1 MEKAQPSLKGYF
13 LPYQI
18 AWLRD
23 TSRFKIWEKS
33 RRIGATYVQAYEDV
47 RDAARQEDPMDC
59 WFTSADESAAKE
71 YILYCT
77 QWAKLFNAAAEE
89 LGEFVLDEKEDIKAY
104 GIRFSTGRR
113 INGLSSN
120 PKAFRSK
127 GGKLVIDEYAFH
139 KQPEE
144 LWKAAIPIITWGY
157 PVRVLSTYNGNGNRY
172 ARMTADAKKGNSWSL
187 HSVTIEQAVEQGLVD
202 KIKGHKTTPEER
214 AQFLAECRDAA
225 GDEETYQQEYMCVP
239 VDEATAYMTWD
250 LICSG
255 EHKDAGK
262 PELYQGGDVFVGM
275 DIARRRHLTVIW
287 VDERVGDVLWTRE
300 VIAMKN
306 ATFSAQENALGDVM
320 TRYGNKVVRACL
332 DQTGMG
338 EKFVEDEKKKPYG
351 SKIEG
356 VLFTGVVKQHLAQ
369 SLKQRYED
377 KQIRAPEDKDIRSSH
392 HSVRKI
398 TTVANN
404 IRFDADQ
411 NEVGH
416 ADHFWAHALS
426 VHAAENTQQ
435 PAAGETVEADES
447 ANLPEA
453 MEGRRRASLFGLA
466 QRAGRGLFGARG
478 AS

>member
-1 MEKAQPSLKGYF
+1 MAKTLSPLKGYF

-47 RDAARQEDPMDC
+47 RDAARADEPIDV
-59 WFTSADESAAKE
+59 WFSSADESAAKE

-77 QWAKLFNAAAEE
+77 MWARVLNVVAED
-89 LGEFVLDEKEDIKAY
+89 LGEIILDEKEDIKAL
-104 GIRFSTGRR
+104 GIRFSNGRR

-139 KQPEE
+139 KQSEE

-157 PVRVLSTYNGNGNRY
+157 PVRVLSTYNGKGNRY
-172 ARMTADAKKGNSWSL
+172 ARMTSDAKKGNSWSL
-187 HSVTIEQAVEQGLVD
+187 HTVNIEQAVEQGLVD
-202 KIKGHKTTPEER
+202 KIKGRATTPEER
-214 AQFLAECRDAA
+214 AEFLAECRDAA
-225 GDEETYQQEYMCVP
+225 GDEETYQQEYMCIP

-250 LICSG
+250 LITSG
-255 EHKDAGK
+255 EHKDAGR
-262 PELYQGGDVFVGM
+262 PDLYQGGDIYVGM

-306 ATFSAQENALGDVM
+306 ATFTAQENVLDDVM
-320 TRYGNKVVRACL
+320 DRYGAKVVRACL

-338 EKFVEDEKKKPYG
+338 EKFVEDAKKKPYG
-351 SKIEG
+351 SRIEG

-377 KQIRAPEDKDIRSSH
+377 KQVRTPEDKDIRASH

-411 NEVGH
+411 TEVGH
-416 ADHFWAHALS
+416 ADHFWAHALA

-447 ANLPEA
+447 ATLPEA
-453 MEGRRRASLFGLA
+453 MQGRQRAGLFGLA
-466 QRAGRGLFGARG
+466 HRAGKLFRAAQRP
-478 AS
+478 S

>member
-1 MEKAQPSLKGYF
+1 MAKTLPLKSYF

-47 RDAARQEDPMDC
+47 RDAARADEPIDV

-71 YILYCT
+71 YILYCMM
-77 QWAKLFNAAAEE
+77 WAKVFNVVAED
-89 LGEFVLDEKEDIKAY
+89 LGEIILDEKDDIKAL

-157 PVRVLSTYNGNGNRY
+157 PVRVLSTYNGKGNRY
-172 ARMTADAKKGNSWSL
+172 ARMTSDAKKGNSWSL
-187 HSVTIEQAVEQGLVD
+187 HTVNIEQAVEQGLVD
-202 KIKGHKTTPEER
+202 KIKGRATTPEER
-214 AQFLAECRDAA
+214 AEFLAECRDAA
-225 GDEETYQQEYMCVP
+225 GDEETYQQEYMCIP

-250 LICSG
+250 LITSG
-255 EHKDAGK
+255 EHRDAGK
-262 PELYQGGDVFVGM
+262 PELYQGGNIYVGM

-287 VDERVGDVLWTRE
+287 VDEQVGDVMWTRE

-306 ATFSAQENALGDVM
+306 AKFSEQEAALDDVM
-320 TRYGNKVVRACL
+320 DRYGNKVVRACL

-338 EKFVEDEKKKPYG
+338 EKFVEDAKRKPYG
-351 SKIEG
+351 SKVEG

-377 KQIRAPEDKDIRSSH
+377 KQVRTPEDKDIRASH

-411 NEVGH
+411 TEVGH
-416 ADHFWAHALS
+416 ADHFWAHALA
-426 VHAAENTQQ
+426 VHAAENAQQ
-435 PAAGETVEADES
+435 PAAGATVEAD
-447 ANLPEA
+447 AGTLVPQA
-453 MEGRRRASLFGLA
+453 MQARQRAGLFGLA
-466 QRAGRGLFGARG
+466 RRAGKLFPTAQRP
-478 AS
+478 S

>member
-1 MEKAQPSLKGYF
+1 MEKNLPSLKSHF

-18 AWLRD
+18 AWLKD

-47 RDAARQEDPMDC
+47 RDAARVDEPIDC
-59 WFTSADESAAKE
+59 WFSSADESAAKE
-71 YILYCT
+71 YILYCAM
-77 QWAKLFNAAAEE
+77 WARVFNVVAED
-89 LGEFVLDEKEDIKAY
+89 LGEIILDEKEGIKAY
-104 GIRFSTGRR
+104 GIRFTNGKR

-127 GGKLVIDEYAFH
+127 GGKLVLDEFAFH

-172 ARMTADAKKGNSWSL
+172 ARMTSDAKKGNSWSI

-202 KIKGHKTTPEER
+202 KIKGRKTTPEER

-250 LICSG
+250 LICSA

-262 PELYQGGDVFVGM
+262 PELYQGGNVYIGM

-287 VDERVGDVLWTRE
+287 ADEMVGDVLVARE
-300 VIAMKN
+300 VIAMKG
-306 ATFSAQENALGDVM
+306 ATFTAQEIALDDVF

-338 EKFVEDEKKKPYG
+338 EKFVEDAKKKPYG

-377 KQIRAPEDKDIRSSH
+377 KRVRTPEDKDIRASH

-411 NEVGH
+411 SEVGH
-416 ADHFWAHALS
+416 ADHFWAHALA

-435 PAAGETVEADES
+435 PAAGATVEADKS
-447 ANLPEA
+447 ANVPEA
-453 MEGRRRASLFGLA
+453 MQGRRRASMFGLGQTA
-466 QRAGRGLFGARG
+466 RNLFRAPQRP
-478 AS
+478 S

>member
-1 MEKAQPSLKGYF
+1 MAHPENLKSYF

-23 TSRFKIWEKS
+23 ISRFKVWEKS

-47 RDAARQEDPMDC
+47 RDAARADDPIDV

-71 YILYCT
+71 YILYCIM
-77 QWAKLFNAAAEE
+77 WARVLSVVAED
-89 LGEFVLDEKEDIKAY
+89 LGEIVLDEKEGIKAL
-104 GIRFSTGRR
+104 GIRLSTGKR

-172 ARMTADAKKGNSWSL
+172 ARITADAKKGNSWSL
-187 HSVTIEQAVEQGLVD
+187 HTTNIEQAVEQGLVD
-202 KIKGHKTTPEER
+202 KIKGHKTTLEER
-214 AQFLAECRDAA
+214 ITFLAECRDAA

-239 VDEATAYMTWD
+239 VDEATAYLPWD
-250 LICSG
+250 LITSG
-255 EHKDAGK
+255 EHRDAGR
-262 PELYQGGDVFVGM
+262 PEIYQGGDVFVGM

-287 VDERVGDVLWTRE
+287 VDERLGDVFWTRE
-300 VIAMKN
+300 VIPMKS
-306 ATFSAQENALGDVM
+306 ATFSAQENALDDVM
-320 TRYGNKVVRACL
+320 DRYGAKVVRACI

-338 EKFVEDEKKKPYG
+338 EKFVEDAKKKPYG
-351 SKIEG
+351 SRIEG
-356 VLFTGVVKQHLAQ
+356 VLFTGTVKQHLAQ

-377 KQIRAPEDKDIRSSH
+377 RQVRTPEDKDIRASH
-392 HSVRKI
+392 HSVRKV
-398 TTVANN
+398 TTAANN

-411 NEVGH
+411 TEIGH
-416 ADHFWAHALS
+416 ADHFWAHALAL
-426 VHAAENTQQ
+426 HAAENTQQ
-435 PAAGETVEADES
+435 PAAGVSVEAAPD
-447 ANLPEA
+447 LYVPEA
-453 MEGRRRASLFGLA
+453 MQSRRRASLHGMGQMARNLFRA
-466 QRAGRGLFGARG
+466 PQRP
-478 AS
+478 S